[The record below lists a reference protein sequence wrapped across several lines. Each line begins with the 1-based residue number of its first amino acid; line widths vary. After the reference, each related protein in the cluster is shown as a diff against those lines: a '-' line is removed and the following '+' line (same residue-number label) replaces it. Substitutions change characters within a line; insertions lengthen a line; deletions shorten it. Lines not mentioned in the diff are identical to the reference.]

1 MHNEE
6 DYNFNPSPNEIKNS
20 EMIGNVARMSE
31 LRNAYKVLFEEP
43 ERKCVCVCVCVC
55 VCMYA
60 CTYVRT
66 YVHFES
72 RLGHDFLA
80 HFSCQ
85 MLGQYIETS
94 YGHLTPEPFRVT
106 TQFRASS

>member
-66 YVHFES
+66 YDGVSKSERELQMVELS
-72 RLGHDFLA
+72 ATRC
-80 HFSCQ
+80 SCIAI
-85 MLGQYIETS
+85 L
-94 YGHLTPEPFRVT
+94 
-106 TQFRASS
+106 